1 MYLYWLPFIIVFLG
15 NYVHTRN
22 IYLSNQC
29 SHFLGKIFICK
40 RAIDNEAVAN
50 SLFDK
55 DINRRAQNNDERPAS
70 ILPNPWISLLT
81 RKFRLKWTN
90 QKDY

>member
-50 SLFDK
+50 S
-55 DINRRAQNNDERPAS
+55 
-70 ILPNPWISLLT
+70 
-81 RKFRLKWTN
+81 
-90 QKDY
+90 